1 MIICDK
7 CGAKI
12 NDLSDALQAKFP
24 HVTIMKAY
32 SIREGERI
40 HLCHECEQ
48 DFWKW
53 LTNDFILMRRHD
65 KS

>member
-24 HVTIMKAY
+24 HVTIMTAN
-32 SIREGERI
+32 SILESSRI

-48 DFWKW
+48 DFWRW
-53 LTNDFILMRRHD
+53 LSNDFILRS
-65 KS
+65 KQLP